1 MNETF
6 VAGFFREF
14 DGSCARMKQFFTE
27 QLNKNDDLKERNE
40 KLTLKINVRNERISV
55 LEKDN
60 SDLKK
65 ENERLSL
72 ELESR
77 TKAFEELQKRLDA
90 NNNDYKNEISKM
102 KEISNNY
109 VGVLEGQN
117 LFLSDLTKKLLLAES
132 RLKGKTTAC
141 DEPKASSINSSADK
155 GSDRDKILVFETQLE
170 MKKKVYLLDKNAAVE
185 NSTRT
190 RLKRKSTTDLS
201 GNHRKRFAYLV
212 NFRYSIDFR
221 RMIYADD
228 KLYRVIASE

>member
-6 VAGFFREF
+6 IAGFFKEF
-14 DGSCARMKQFFTE
+14 DGSYARMKQFFTE

-132 RLKGKTTAC
+132 RLKGK
-141 DEPKASSINSSADK
+141 SYI
-155 GSDRDKILVFETQLE
+155 
-170 MKKKVYLLDKNAAVE
+170 
-185 NSTRT
+185 
-190 RLKRKSTTDLS
+190 
-201 GNHRKRFAYLV
+201 
-212 NFRYSIDFR
+212 
-221 RMIYADD
+221 
-228 KLYRVIASE
+228 